1 MQYTEIM
8 VRYGELST
16 KGHNKKSFIDR
27 LGDNVRHALHS
38 FNQVKVHAQRDRLH
52 VELNGADYDQVMDRL
67 KLVFGIQN
75 FSPSIRVEKSFD
87 AAAKAAAQM
96 IEEQVDH
103 PITFK
108 IETRRSDHH
117 FELDTFAMNNKLG
130 GYLLDKFPDKLK
142 VDVHHPDLTL
152 RVEIRL
158 NGIFL
163 SSETIKGAGGLPVG
177 TAGKGMMMMSG
188 GIDSPVAA
196 YLAMKR
202 GVSLEMVHFYSPP
215 YTSPQ
220 ALAKAQQLTERLA
233 KYSGSIRFIQV
244 PFAEI
249 QETVKEKVPEGYLM
263 TVQRR
268 MMLRLAAALMVKC
281 HGLAIFNGESL
292 GQVASQTM
300 ESMLAIND
308 VTSYPVL
315 RPVLS
320 YDKTEIIKIA
330 EEIGTYDLSILPYED
345 CCTVFTPPSPK
356 TRPNVE
362 RARKY
367 EQRLDIEGL
376 MKRSLDGIKITNIH
390 PGEDF
395 LNQNEDV
402 FAELL

>member
-268 MMLRLAAALMVKC
+268 MMLRLAAALMVKR

-402 FAELL
+402 FG

>member
-268 MMLRLAAALMVKC
+268 MMLRLAAALMVKR

-395 LNQNEDV
+395 LNKNEDV